1 MAKTKVQKREIVSNT
16 SDELKKSKALLFAD
30 FTGTPVSDLSTLRR
44 SLRDVS
50 AKMTVVKKRLLD
62 VALKQKGVDF
72 NAQKFAPSQLA
83 TIFVRGD
90 FSEVAG
96 PVFRFTKTSEK
107 FQILGG
113 LDLEKGETMTA
124 ADVKLIGQLPPRPV
138 LLGQVLGTMVGPL
151 RAFMYLVQ
159 EKSKRSS
166 S

>member
-1 MAKTKVQKREIVSNT
+1 MAKTKLQKKQIVSEAAE
-16 SDELKKSKALLFAD
+16 ELKKSKSLLFAD
-30 FTGTPVSDLSTLRR
+30 FNGTPVSDLSVLRHA
-44 SLRDVS
+44 LREVS

-62 VALKQKGVDF
+62 VALKEKGVDF
-72 NAQKFAPSQLA
+72 KAQEFAPAQLA

-96 PVFRFTKTSEK
+96 PVFRFAKTSEK

-113 LDLEKGETMTA
+113 LDLDKGQTMSA

-138 LLGQVLGTMVGPL
+138 LLAQVLGTMVAPL
-151 RAFMYLVQ
+151 RAFMYVVQ